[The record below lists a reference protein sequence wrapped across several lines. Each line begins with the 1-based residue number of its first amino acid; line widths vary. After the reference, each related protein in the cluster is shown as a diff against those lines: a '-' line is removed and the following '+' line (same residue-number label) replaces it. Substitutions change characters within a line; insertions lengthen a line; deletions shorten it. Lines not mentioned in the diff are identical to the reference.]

1 MQDKALTAL
10 NGHKGGAPIKLTRKL
25 AHEIC
30 STLAQSPCS
39 LVKLCQSHPEWPSYE
54 SIDNWRTKREWF
66 ARMLWQAREA
76 QADTLAQDS
85 LDLEQRL
92 IERQDSVSM
101 AAVQAN
107 RVVMENRR
115 WYTGKVL
122 KRVYGDDP
130 AVSVQNAVA
139 VQVSDEQL
147 RDLRERLDR
156 VRSKGERGS
165 ERPALIG
172 GKREAQN

>member
-1 MQDKALTAL
+1 
-10 NGHKGGAPIKLTRKL
+10 
-25 AHEIC
+25 
-30 STLAQSPCS
+30 
-39 LVKLCQSHPEWPSYE
+39 
-54 SIDNWRTKREWF
+54 
-66 ARMLWQAREA
+66 MLWQAREE

-147 RDLRERLDR
+147 RDLRERLEN
-156 VRSKGERGS
+156 VRQRAFLKAKGES
-165 ERPALIG
+165 EETGQAPSS
-172 GKREAQN
+172 N